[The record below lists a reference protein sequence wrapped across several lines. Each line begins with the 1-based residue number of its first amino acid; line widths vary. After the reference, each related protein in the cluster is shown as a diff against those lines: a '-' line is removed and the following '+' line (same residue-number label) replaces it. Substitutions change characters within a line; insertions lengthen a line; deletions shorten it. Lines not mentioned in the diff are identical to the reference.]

1 MNQPVQLLVQ
11 LSQST
16 SDHFLSSHFACHPV
30 VMPAC
35 LMQEARQLFSV
46 VCAKLDA
53 LAHSSLAAKPVVTD
67 LEIKVNAPAVTM
79 EDAAP
84 VTMSAAGMQA
94 PEEVHAKVRA
104 HRAAKRVCVWA
115 IQLRASHLVL
125 AALPWVLAPA
135 TSSQMP
141 GAVQLT
147 SNAA

>member
-1 MNQPVQLLVQ
+1 
-11 LSQST
+11 
-16 SDHFLSSHFACHPV
+16 
-30 VMPAC
+30 MPAC

-104 HRAAKRVCVWA
+104 HRAAKRLCLGNA
-115 IQLRASHLVL
+115 AASQSPSARGLALGARASHVVSDAGHSAADKQCSVSGL
-125 AALPWVLAPA
+125 AALA
-135 TSSQMP
+135 TAMQPCILIINSSC
-141 GAVQLT
+141 
-147 SNAA
+147 